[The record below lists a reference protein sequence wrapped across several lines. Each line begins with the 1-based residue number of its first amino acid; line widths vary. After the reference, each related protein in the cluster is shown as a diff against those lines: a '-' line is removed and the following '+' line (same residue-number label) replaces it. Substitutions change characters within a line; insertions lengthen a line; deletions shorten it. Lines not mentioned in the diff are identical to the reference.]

1 MTLSNHPHDSL
12 LQRLLTPLAESN
24 QEEKFIMA
32 RPTLT
37 APLRIALLLVA
48 AAVVLPNNLAH
59 AQYTLTSL
67 VTTTKDPNL
76 KNGWGLAY
84 LPGGPYWVS
93 DEGTGLSTVYQANG
107 TIVSL
112 VVTVPPAST
121 GTGSPTGIVANTT
134 TGFVITKNGVSGP
147 AAFIFDTLDGTI
159 SGWNSSVNGNTAVI
173 AVKNSSANYT
183 GLAIGTS
190 GTQTVLYAANQAQN
204 RIEVYNSNF
213 KLTKTFTDAK
223 LTGLSVYGV
232 AFIKGFVVVTFSG
245 ASTGAVDVF
254 SASGK
259 LLKTLVPPTSVLKG
273 PWGLALAPSN
283 FDTLSNTLLVG
294 NVDDGT
300 IHGFSTSTGKLVGQV
315 KDKNNNPISIP
326 GLWGIEF
333 GGGSSNNG
341 NTNQLFFA
349 AGTGGYLT
357 GEFGVIN
364 P

>member
-1 MTLSNHPHDSL
+1 MVRS
-12 LQRLLTPLAESN
+12 
-24 QEEKFIMA
+24 K
-32 RPTLT
+32 LT
-37 APLRIALLLVA
+37 APLRFTLLLIVA
-48 AAVVLPNNLAH
+48 ALVLPNLAL

-84 LPGGPYWVS
+84 LPSGPYWVS

-121 GTGSPTGIVANTT
+121 GQGSPTGIVANTT
-134 TGFVITKNGVSGP
+134 TGFVVTQNGKSGP

-159 SGWNSSVNGNTAVI
+159 SGWNSSVNPNTAVI
-173 AVKNSSANYT
+173 AVNNSTANYT

-190 GTQTVLYAANQAQN
+190 GTQTVLYAANSAQN

-213 KLTKTFTDAK
+213 KLTKTFTDTK
-223 LTGLSVYGV
+223 LTGLTVYGV

-245 ASTGAVDVF
+245 STTGAVDVF
-254 SASGK
+254 SPSGT

-273 PWGLALAPSN
+273 PWGLALAPKN

-300 IHGFSTSTGKLVGQV
+300 IHGFSTSTGKLVGEV
-315 KDKNNNPISIP
+315 KDKNGNVISIP
-326 GLWGIEF
+326 GLWGLEF
-333 GGGSSNNG
+333 GGGSPNNG

-349 AGTGGYLT
+349 AGTSGYST

>member
-1 MTLSNHPHDSL
+1 
-12 LQRLLTPLAESN
+12 
-24 QEEKFIMA
+24 MA
-32 RPTLT
+32 RPKLT
-37 APLRIALLLVA
+37 ASLRIALLLIA
-48 AAVVLPNNLAH
+48 TAVILSSNLAL

-112 VVTVPPAST
+112 VVTVPSGTT

-134 TGFVITKNGVSGP
+134 TGFVVKQGTASGP

-159 SGWNSSVNGNTAVI
+159 SGWNSTVNPNTAVI
-173 AVKNSSANYT
+173 AVNNSGTANYT

-190 GTQTVLYAANQAQN
+190 GTQTVLYAANQAKN
-204 RIEVYNSNF
+204 RIEIYNSNF
-213 KLTKTFTDAK
+213 KLVKTFTDAK
-223 LTGLSVYGV
+223 LTGLTVYGV

-254 SASGK
+254 SASGT

-315 KDKNNNPISIP
+315 KDKNNNVISIP

-349 AGTGGYLT
+349 AGTSGYLT

>member
-1 MTLSNHPHDSL
+1 MV
-12 LQRLLTPLAESN
+12 
-24 QEEKFIMA
+24 

-37 APLRIALLLVA
+37 APLRIALLLLA
-48 AAVVLPNNLAH
+48 GALILPNHLAQ

-76 KNGWGLAY
+76 KNAWGLAY

-93 DEGTGLSTVYQANG
+93 DEVTGLSTVYQANG

-112 VVTVPPAST
+112 VVTIPPATT

-134 TGFVITKNGVSGP
+134 AGFVVTQNGKSGP

-159 SGWNSSVNGNTAVI
+159 SGWNSSVNSTTAVV
-173 AVKNSSANYT
+173 AVNNNATANYT

-190 GTQTVLYAANQAQN
+190 GTQTLLYAANQAKNQ
-204 RIEVYNSNF
+204 IEVYNSSF
-213 KLTKTFTDAK
+213 KLTKTFTDTK
-223 LTGLSVYGV
+223 LTGLRVYGV
-232 AFIKGFVVVTFSG
+232 AFIKGYVVVTFSG

-254 SASGK
+254 SASGTF
-259 LLKTLVPPTSVLKG
+259 LKTLVPPTSVLKG
-273 PWGLALAPSN
+273 PWGLALAPKN

-300 IHGFSTSTGKLVGQV
+300 IHGFSTSTGKLVGEV
-315 KDKNNNPISIP
+315 KDKNSNVIVVP
-326 GLWGIEF
+326 GLWGLLF
-333 GGGSSNNG
+333 GGGSAANG
-341 NTNQLFFA
+341 NTNQLFFT
-349 AGTGGYLT
+349 AGTGGYAT

>member
-1 MTLSNHPHDSL
+1 M
-12 LQRLLTPLAESN
+12 
-24 QEEKFIMA
+24 
-32 RPTLT
+32 
-37 APLRIALLLVA
+37 ALLLIT
-48 AAVVLPNNLAH
+48 AAVILPNNLAQ

-67 VTTTKDPNL
+67 VTTTNDPNL
-76 KNGWGLAY
+76 RNGWGLAY
-84 LPGGPYWVS
+84 LPSGPYWVS

-121 GTGSPTGIVANTT
+121 GKGSPTGIAANTT
-134 TGFVITKNGVSGP
+134 TGFVVTQNGKSGP

-159 SGWNSSVNGNTAVI
+159 SGWNSSVNPNTAVI
-173 AVKNSSANYT
+173 AVNNSTANYT

-190 GTQTVLYAANQAQN
+190 GAQTVLYAANSAQN

-213 KLTKTFTDAK
+213 KLTKTFTDSK
-223 LTGLSVYGV
+223 LTGLTVYGV

-245 ASTGAVDVF
+245 STTGAVDVF
-254 SASGK
+254 SPSGT

-273 PWGLALAPSN
+273 PWGLALAPKN

-300 IHGFSTSTGKLVGQV
+300 IHGFSTSTGKLVGEV
-315 KDKNNNPISIP
+315 KDKNGNVISIP
-326 GLWGIEF
+326 GLWGLEF
-333 GGGSSNNG
+333 GGGSPNNG

-349 AGTGGYLT
+349 AGTSGYST

>member
-1 MTLSNHPHDSL
+1 MVRS
-12 LQRLLTPLAESN
+12 
-24 QEEKFIMA
+24 K
-32 RPTLT
+32 LT
-37 APLRIALLLVA
+37 APLRFTLLLIVA
-48 AAVVLPNNLAH
+48 ALVLPNLAL

-84 LPGGPYWVS
+84 LPSGPYWVS

-121 GTGSPTGIVANTT
+121 GKGSPTGIVANTT
-134 TGFVITKNGVSGP
+134 TGFVVTQNGKSGP

-159 SGWNSSVNGNTAVI
+159 SGWNSSVNPNTAVI
-173 AVKNSSANYT
+173 AVNNSTANYT

-190 GTQTVLYAANQAQN
+190 GTQTVLYAANSAQN

-213 KLTKTFTDAK
+213 KLTKTFTDTK
-223 LTGLSVYGV
+223 LTGLTVYGV

-245 ASTGAVDVF
+245 STTGAVDVF
-254 SASGK
+254 SPSGT

-273 PWGLALAPSN
+273 PWGLALAPKN

-300 IHGFSTSTGKLVGQV
+300 IHGFSTSTGKLVGEV
-315 KDKNNNPISIP
+315 KDKNGNVISIP
-326 GLWGIEF
+326 GLWGLEF
-333 GGGSSNNG
+333 GGGSPNNG

-349 AGTGGYLT
+349 AGTSGYST

>member
-1 MTLSNHPHDSL
+1 MVRS
-12 LQRLLTPLAESN
+12 
-24 QEEKFIMA
+24 KFA
-32 RPTLT
+32 
-37 APLRIALLLVA
+37 APLRMALLLIT
-48 AAVVLPNNLAH
+48 AAVILPNNLAQ

-67 VTTTKDPNL
+67 VTTTNDPNL
-76 KNGWGLAY
+76 RNGWGLAY
-84 LPGGPYWVS
+84 LPSGPYWVS

-121 GTGSPTGIVANTT
+121 GKGSPTGIVANTT
-134 TGFVITKNGVSGP
+134 TGFVVTQNGKSGP

-159 SGWNSSVNGNTAVI
+159 SGWNSSVNPNTAVI
-173 AVKNSSANYT
+173 AVNNSTANYT

-190 GTQTVLYAANQAQN
+190 GTQTVLYAANSAQN

-213 KLTKTFTDAK
+213 KLTKTFTDTK
-223 LTGLSVYGV
+223 LTGLTVYGV

-245 ASTGAVDVF
+245 STTGAVDVF
-254 SASGK
+254 SPSGT

-273 PWGLALAPSN
+273 PWGLALAPKN

-300 IHGFSTSTGKLVGQV
+300 IHGFSTSTGKLVGEV
-315 KDKNNNPISIP
+315 KDKNGNVISIP
-326 GLWGIEF
+326 GLWGLEF
-333 GGGSSNNG
+333 GGGSPNNG

-349 AGTGGYLT
+349 AGTSGYST

>member
-1 MTLSNHPHDSL
+1 MVRS
-12 LQRLLTPLAESN
+12 
-24 QEEKFIMA
+24 KFA
-32 RPTLT
+32 
-37 APLRIALLLVA
+37 APLRMALLLIT
-48 AAVVLPNNLAH
+48 AAVILPNNLAQ

-67 VTTTKDPNL
+67 VTTTNDPNL
-76 KNGWGLAY
+76 RNGWGLAY
-84 LPGGPYWVS
+84 LPSGPYWVS

-121 GTGSPTGIVANTT
+121 GQGSPTGIVANTT
-134 TGFVITKNGVSGP
+134 TGFVVTQNGKSGP

-159 SGWNSSVNGNTAVI
+159 SGWNSSVNPNTAVI
-173 AVKNSSANYT
+173 AVNNSTANYT

-190 GTQTVLYAANQAQN
+190 GTQTVLYAANSAQN

-213 KLTKTFTDAK
+213 KLTKTFTDTK
-223 LTGLSVYGV
+223 LTGLTVYGV

-245 ASTGAVDVF
+245 STTGAVDVF
-254 SASGK
+254 SPSGT

-273 PWGLALAPSN
+273 PWGLALAPKN

-300 IHGFSTSTGKLVGQV
+300 IHGFSTSTGKLVGEV
-315 KDKNNNPISIP
+315 KDKNGNVISIP
-326 GLWGIEF
+326 GLWGLEF
-333 GGGSSNNG
+333 GGGSPNNG

-349 AGTGGYLT
+349 AGTSGYST